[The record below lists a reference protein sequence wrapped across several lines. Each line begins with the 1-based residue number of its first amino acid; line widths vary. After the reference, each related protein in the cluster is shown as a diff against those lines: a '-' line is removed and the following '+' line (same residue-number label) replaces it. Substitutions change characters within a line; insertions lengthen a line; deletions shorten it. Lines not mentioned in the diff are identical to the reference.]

1 MRTKRAAIFKISGN
15 TSRSEKAGLDNGRLE
30 AETEYIDMLEKKD
43 IKGIVVTYGD
53 QLSIF

>member
-1 MRTKRAAIFKISGN
+1 MRTKRDAIFQISGN
-15 TSRSEKAGLDNGRLE
+15 TSRSEKAGLDNGILE
-30 AETEYIDMLEKKD
+30 AEYIDMLEKKD